1 MPINIWTGFF
11 LDECGFMSFGWWHR
25 LLCLQVISGE
35 SRGFPSLLS
44 SYQFSRNSL
53 ILTYQGG
60 NPAMHAGD
68 IQLWHLEAT
77 SCKLIKEWDD
87 QRPIRIMR
95 ENISTII
102 PEDPPWFGDS

>member
-1 MPINIWTGFF
+1 MPSRVFDLANSVSAVFDTFAGIN
-11 LDECGFMSFGWWHR
+11 
-25 LLCLQVISGE
+25 LLS
-35 SRGFPSLLS
+35 FPSLLS

-102 PEDPPWFGDS
+102 PGDPPWFGDS